1 MTGSPTTDDVAERM
15 RRVENGVILE
25 PFLRSRPPDTRP
37 LAERMALFDVPGV
50 SIAVINNYEIEWA
63 RGYGVREA
71 GGSESVTEHTLFQAC
86 SISKPITALAV
97 MRLVQE
103 GRLNLDEDVN
113 EYLLSWKVPAN
124 NAWQPKVTLRQLL
137 SHTAGTTVHGFP
149 GYRRDRQ
156 VPGLRQVLDGEP
168 PANTPAIR
176 VNAVPGTQ
184 FRYSGGGTSIVQ
196 QLLMDVTR
204 MPFPQLMRELVL
216 EPLGMEDST
225 YEQPLPEARWSD
237 AATGHRTGGELVAG
251 KWHIYPEMA
260 AAGLWTTPSDLAR
273 AALELQRVRAGRTGK
288 LVTRETVDQMLT
300 AQAGGPV
307 GIGFWPDGKG
317 ETLRFGHGGDNE
329 GFKCELTA
337 YAEHGLGAAVMT
349 NGDMG
354 WLLCQEVMAGIARE
368 YRWPLAPDQHQGF
381 LY

>member
-63 RGYGVREA
+63 RAYGVQEA
-71 GGSESVTEHTLFQAC
+71 GGSQPIDEHTLFQAC
-86 SISKPITALAV
+86 SVSKPITALAV

-176 VNAVPGTQ
+176 VNAVPG
-184 FRYSGGGTSIVQ
+184 I
-196 QLLMDVTR
+196 
-204 MPFPQLMRELVL
+204 
-216 EPLGMEDST
+216 
-225 YEQPLPEARWSD
+225 
-237 AATGHRTGGELVAG
+237 
-251 KWHIYPEMA
+251 
-260 AAGLWTTPSDLAR
+260 
-273 AALELQRVRAGRTGK
+273 
-288 LVTRETVDQMLT
+288 
-300 AQAGGPV
+300 
-307 GIGFWPDGKG
+307 
-317 ETLRFGHGGDNE
+317 
-329 GFKCELTA
+329 
-337 YAEHGLGAAVMT
+337 
-349 NGDMG
+349 
-354 WLLCQEVMAGIARE
+354 
-368 YRWPLAPDQHQGF
+368 
-381 LY
+381 